1 MGNQWPTEV
10 SMFPSCASVFL
21 LQAGRRPSCSRPAP
35 GAPVPSAPA
44 HKFLLLL
51 LLQEA
56 EEKGDE
62 QPGKEKFEDDFFD
75 TMSSDATGGL
85 ARLTP
90 HFSWLDV
97 ADGHKR
103 SWPEASFWVPA
114 RLRPSPA
121 KPQAGSRGDR
131 VLCFVARP
139 GGRVALG
146 IWGEGSSR
154 CCPNCRPLPVPADF

>member
-1 MGNQWPTEV
+1 MV
-10 SMFPSCASVFL
+10 SGPQRCPCSHLVPLSSSCELAGGHRAAALLLGHLCPMCCLTGFL
-21 LQAGRRPSCSRPAP
+21 LP
-35 GAPVPSAPA
+35 
-44 HKFLLLL
+44 L

-85 ARLTP
+85 PLLTP

-97 ADGHKR
+97 ANGHKR

-114 RLRPSPA
+114 SLRPSPA
-121 KPQAGSRGDR
+121 MPQAGSRGDG
-131 VLCFVARP
+131 VLCFAARP